1 MEKFNSSLFSKRY
14 EGYNLEKEI
23 CVINRGIIENDI
35 YALDFLREANYTY
48 NKDKKYFYSLYKT
61 LETSNNCGIYLILTA
76 ILLKNEDDKAN
87 LKIADKNKPTY
98 QDLKE
103 TINEAIN
110 MIYSLFTCE
119 DTPPENIIC
128 PHYQICEDT
137 KEALLDILERNNED
151 ED

>member
-1 MEKFNSSLFSKRY
+1 MEQKLLTKKQKRVYDFIVKFINENEYAPTIREVAKGLNLSSPATVYKHIEALRNKGYLENNKR
-14 EGYNLEKEI
+14 GTRI
-23 CVINRGIIENDI
+23 
-35 YALDFLREANYTY
+35 
-48 NKDKKYFYSLYKT
+48 
-61 LETSNNCGIYLILTA
+61 
-76 ILLKNEDDKAN
+76 

-98 QDLKE
+98 KE
-103 TINEAIN
+103 LEDTINKAII
-110 MIYSLFTCE
+110 MIHTLTTCE

>member
-1 MEKFNSSLFSKRY
+1 MEQK
-14 EGYNLEKEI
+14 
-23 CVINRGIIENDI
+23 
-35 YALDFLREANYTY
+35 
-48 NKDKKYFYSLYKT
+48 
-61 LETSNNCGIYLILTA
+61 ILTKKQKRVYDF
-76 ILLKNEDDKAN
+76 IVKFINENEYAPTIREVAKGLNLSSPATVYSHIEALRN
-87 LKIADKNKPTY
+87 KGYLENNKRGTRILKIADKNKPTY

>member
-1 MEKFNSSLFSKRY
+1 MEQKLLTKKQKRVYDFIVKFINENEYAPTIREVAKGLNLSSPATVYNHIEALRKKGYLENNKR
-14 EGYNLEKEI
+14 GTRI
-23 CVINRGIIENDI
+23 
-35 YALDFLREANYTY
+35 
-48 NKDKKYFYSLYKT
+48 
-61 LETSNNCGIYLILTA
+61 
-76 ILLKNEDDKAN
+76 